1 MTIQKIYLF
10 RHGELIIKY
19 HKKYVGYLDA
29 PLSETGKKQA
39 QSINAFISKLKTKNV
54 ITSDL
59 QRTFSELT
67 VSFEKREEL
76 REINF
81 GEWDGLSWEQIEKSF
96 LDEAKE
102 FLNNPSGFTFP
113 SGDSFAQLS
122 ERVIPIFNELLNSKE
137 GENIFFVVHAGV
149 IRTIISKK
157 FNLPLQEVFNFKI
170 DYGKCTI
177 IEKNDNHF
185 TLLSLNEDVC
195 STP

>member
-10 RHGELIIKY
+10 RHGELITKY
-19 HKKYVGYLDA
+19 HKKYVGHLDA
-29 PLSETGKKQA
+29 PLSETGQKQA
-39 QSINAFISKLKTKNV
+39 QSINTFISKLKNPTI

-59 QRTFSELT
+59 QRTFSGLKLPL
-67 VSFEKREEL
+67 VKKKEL

-81 GEWDGLSWEQIEKSF
+81 GTWDDLSWKEIKKSF
-96 LDEAKE
+96 PDEAEAFLKE
-102 FLNNPSGFTFP
+102 PSNFNFP
-113 SGDSFAQLS
+113 SGESYYHLS
-122 ERVIPIFNELLNSKE
+122 ERVIPIFDELLNSGKE
-137 GENIFFVVHAGV
+137 NFIFVVHAGV

-157 FNLPLQEVFNFKI
+157 FNIPLQEVFNFKI

-177 IEKNDNHF
+177 IEKNKSHF